1 MSDVHRNEM
10 LKRFL
15 TVVEMLRKAK
25 QEQTEKPCQK
35 TNSPKGKQNHV

>member
-1 MSDVHRNEM
+1 MSDVHGNEM

-15 TVVEMLRKAK
+15 TVVQILLQESQK

-35 TNSPKGKQNHV
+35 TNSPKGK